1 MTSENEKI
9 TKNMIMY
16 VQDTLYVF
24 GGKWRL
30 PIIIAI
36 KQGNSRFTDIK
47 TFIPKITNRVLSKEL
62 KELEANKMV
71 VRTVFDT
78 SPVTVEYK
86 ISQYCYTAK
95 AIVDSMAAWGKQH
108 REKIKED

>member
-47 TFIPKITNRVLSKEL
+47 AFIPKITNRVLSKEL
-62 KELEANKMV
+62 KELEVNKMV
-71 VRTVFDT
+71 VRTVYDT
-78 SPVTVEYK
+78 SPITVEYK
-86 ISQYCYTAK
+86 ISPYCYTAK
-95 AIVDSMAAWGKQH
+95 EIVDSMAAWGKQH

>member
-1 MTSENEKI
+1 
-9 TKNMIMY
+9 MIMY

-36 KQGNSRFTDIK
+36 KQGSNRFTDIK
-47 TFIPKITNRVLSKEL
+47 KYIPKITNRVLSKEL
-62 KELEANKMV
+62 KDLEANKLI
-71 VRTVFDT
+71 VRKVYDT

-86 ISQYCYTAK
+86 ITDYCYSAK
-95 AIVDSMAAWGKQH
+95 QIVDAMADWGKQH
-108 REKIKED
+108 RERLKED